1 MNKFNYKKRDIR
13 KEVADIVIKQMESAG
28 SDWIKTWKAS
38 VPISKSTNKEYN
50 GINVLLLQIYAG
62 QNKYNSNEWATYDQ
76 WFKLGGGIKE
86 LVNGKYKITKP
97 SKYSL
102 KGQKG
107 QWITFYKKIEVQ
119 PTPEELKLIEEGYET
134 DSKHRAILKS
144 FYVYNADQVEGYEA
158 PAMPESNTKPDTLAD
173 KLAADVRAKVFQ
185 SDLDRCF
192 YSLKD
197 DSITMTKP
205 QYFDTKENYACTL
218 LHELTHWT
226 RNKSE
231 STKRNFGKAR
241 FGNGAYA
248 MEELVAELGSAM
260 LAGQLGISNKPRED
274 HAKYLNGWIKAIKQ
288 DSNIIFKMASFADKA
303 TKYLLDKQESATKA
317 KQLDLV
323 A

>member
-1 MNKFNYKKRDIR
+1 MTKFNYKKRDIR

-28 SDWIKTWKAS
+28 SNWTKSWKAH
-38 VPISKSTNKEYN
+38 VPTSKSSNKEYN
-50 GINVLLLQIYAG
+50 GINVVLLQIYAG
-62 QNKYNSNEWATYDQ
+62 INKYNSNEWCTYDQ
-76 WFKLGGGIKE
+76 WFKLGGGEKQLI
-86 LVNGKYKITKP
+86 NGKWKITKP

-107 QWITFYKKIEVQ
+107 CGIVYFERKEIK
-119 PTPEELKLIEEGYET
+119 PTAEELKLIEEGYET
-134 DSKHRAILKS
+134 DQKFRS
-144 FYVYNADQVEGYEA
+144 FIKGYTVFNADQVEGYES
-158 PAMPESNTKPDTLAD
+158 PTMPDSTIKADTLAD
-173 KLAADVRAKVFQ
+173 KLAQDVKAKVYQ
-185 SDLDRCF
+185 SDLDKCF
-192 YSLKD
+192 YSPSSN
-197 DSITMTKP
+197 SITMTKP
-205 QYFDTKENYACTL
+205 QYFDSKEAYACVL

-231 STKRNFGKAR
+231 STKRNFGSAR

-260 LAGQLGISNKPRED
+260 LAGQLGISNEPRVD
-274 HAKYLNGWIKAIKQ
+274 HAKYLNGWIKAIKK
-288 DSNIIFKMASFADKA
+288 DSSIIFKMASYADKA